1 MLNRLKRLLAPAAA
15 AMAIAAAPG
24 IAQAGEFD
32 GVTVN
37 VMTFTGPQ
45 IAEPLQRRAPDF
57 EKLTGA
63 KINVIT
69 VPFSDL
75 YTKLLTDWSSGT
87 NSIDAAVFAPQWMV
101 DYIGGGFLADLTD
114 RVAKDKDLKE
124 EDVAPFFRDFSQKYD
139 GKVYMLTLDGDFHMM
154 YYRSDIFKENGL
166 TAPKTWDDYL
176 AAAKALNGKDLNGDG
191 TPDYGSC
198 ISKKRNAQAYWF
210 ITSIAGGFIQSKGTS
225 QGAFFDTRD
234 MKPLVNNEAFGK
246 ALDILNETTKY
257 GPPNEINL
265 DVGDTRSLFTSGRC
279 ALSLDWGDI
288 GTLAIDPAASKVVD
302 KVGSSILPGSTEVL
316 NRDTGKL
323 EPCTEKNCPY
333 ATDGVNHAPYASF
346 GGWGGGIN
354 AKADDKVK
362 DAAYAFFSYMEQPA
376 QSNVDVT
383 IGKTGFNPY
392 RISQFKDLSNWTK
405 AGMSE
410 AAAKDYLGAIEAS
423 LNSPNMILDLRI
435 PQNQKYQQVVLDEA
449 VSRFLSGQIDKA
461 AAMKAVED
469 GWNELTEQAGKDEQ
483 LAVYN
488 GDAGGREIGDCPT
501 IVTVSENGAHP
512 SPARLRREPSPTRA
526 EGGMPRP
533 PRVSPLPFRER
544 AARSAG

>member
-1 MLNRLKRLLAPAAA
+1 MLLNRLKPLLAAGAVAATL
-15 AMAIAAAPG
+15 G
-24 IAQAGEFD
+24 LSAGTSFAGPYD

-45 IAEPLQRRAPDF
+45 IAEPLQRRAPEF

-63 KINVIT
+63 KVNVIT

-87 NSIDAAVFAPQWMV
+87 NSIDASVFAPQWMV
-101 DYIGGGFLADLTD
+101 DYIAGGFLEDLTD

-124 EDVAPFFRDFSQKYD
+124 EDVAPFFRNFSQNYN

-154 YYRSDIFKENGL
+154 YYRSDIFAANGL
-166 TAPKTWDDYL
+166 KAPKTWDDYL
-176 AAAKALNGKDLNGDG
+176 AAAKALHGKDLNGDG

-210 ITSIAGGFIQSKGTS
+210 VTSIAGGFTQSKGTA
-225 QGAFFDTRD
+225 QGAFFDTRNL
-234 MKPLVNNEAFGK
+234 KPLVNNEAFSK
-246 ALDILNETTKY
+246 ALDILKETTKY

-265 DVGDTRSLFTSGRC
+265 DVGDTRGLFVSGRC
-279 ALSLDWGDI
+279 GLSLDWGDI
-288 GTLAIDPAASKVVD
+288 GTLAIDPASSKVIN
-302 KVGSSILPGSTEVL
+302 KVGSSILPGSKEVL

-323 EPCTEKNCPY
+323 EACTKDTCPH
-333 ATDGVNHAPYASF
+333 AVDGINHAPFASF

-354 AKADDKVK
+354 SKANPKVK
-362 DAAYAFFSYMEQPA
+362 EAAYAFFSYMEQPA

-392 RISQFKDLSNWTK
+392 RISQFKELSNWTK

-449 VSRFLSGQIDKA
+449 IARFLSGQIDKA
-461 AAMKAVED
+461 AAMKAIED
-469 GWNELTEQAGKDEQ
+469 GWNELSDQIGKKEQ
-483 LAVYN
+483 LDIYKA
-488 GDAGGREIGDCPT
+488 T
-501 IVTVSENGAHP
+501 LGAK
-512 SPARLRREPSPTRA
+512 
-526 EGGMPRP
+526 
-533 PRVSPLPFRER
+533 
-544 AARSAG
+544 